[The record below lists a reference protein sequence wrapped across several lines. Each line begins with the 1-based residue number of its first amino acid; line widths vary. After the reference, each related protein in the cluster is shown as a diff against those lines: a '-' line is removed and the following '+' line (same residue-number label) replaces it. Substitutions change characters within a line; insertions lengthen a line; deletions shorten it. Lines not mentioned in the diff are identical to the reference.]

1 MLVVYGSLFPPS
13 LFHWFSR
20 APYGPNVRAKGVTNA
35 EKVSTKGALGSD
47 FCLAGLFSEALPS
60 TQNRESQN

>member
-1 MLVVYGSLFPPS
+1 MLSQ
-13 LFHWFSR
+13 R
-20 APYGPNVRAKGVTNA
+20 